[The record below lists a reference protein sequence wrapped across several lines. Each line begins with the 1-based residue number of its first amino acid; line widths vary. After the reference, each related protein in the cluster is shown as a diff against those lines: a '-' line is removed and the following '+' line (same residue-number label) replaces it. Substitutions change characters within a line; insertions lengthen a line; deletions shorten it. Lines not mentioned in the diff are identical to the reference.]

1 MDTVLSL
8 LAVAGIATAAWH
20 LLRAAF
26 RFLHRAATRIWAD
39 AMAQTH
45 ARRGDLTA
53 LRESEQERGDARRSA
68 TRSGLV
74 ALGWL
79 ALLVA
84 PTLTPWA
91 AVIYAA
97 YSLLLVEPAIR
108 RLRG

>member
-1 MDTVLSL
+1 MDTVLTL

-26 RFLHRAATRIWAD
+26 RFLRRAAARIWAD
-39 AMAQTH
+39 EMAQTR

-53 LRESEQERGDARRSA
+53 LYESERQRGDAERSA
-68 TRSGLV
+68 ARSGLV

-91 AVIYAA
+91 RAIYAA
-97 YSLLLVEPAIR
+97 YTMLLVEPAIR
-108 RLRG
+108 RVRG